1 GGYCQDPL
9 VRTVVISD
17 LHLGTSTR
25 RDLLRH
31 QSARAALF
39 ERIGGA
45 DRVVLLGD
53 VLELRETPIAD
64 VLGEAEAFFREL
76 REAAGGGRVTLVAGN
91 HDHQLAA
98 SVLDPGAS
106 GLARSAA
113 PAASGPTARIAEWLG
128 KTTLELA
135 YPGVWLRPDVYAM
148 HGHYLDCHA
157 AIPALERL
165 AVAATERATG
175 GPPLGPRTVDDYEAA
190 TEPLYSLLYSLAQ
203 ASRRR
208 RVALVRPGHSA
219 AAWAQLSGSNG
230 RRTPRARLTA
240 TLLVPLA
247 VAALNR
253 MGVGPL
259 TSDLS
264 GPSLRRSCLRGM
276 AAVVADLGVDAAHVV
291 FGHTHRAGPLPRDAA
306 AEWELP
312 GGGRLVNTGSWLHEP
327 AFLGASPRESPYWP
341 GTCVVVEDEEP
352 PRVEHVLED
361 LP

>member
-1 GGYCQDPL
+1 M
-9 VRTVVISD
+9 
-17 LHLGTSTR
+17 
-25 RDLLRH
+25 RH

-175 GPPLGPRTVDDYEAA
+175 GPPPGPRGIADYEAA
-190 TEPLYSLLYSLAQ
+190 TEPLYALLYSLAQ

-208 RVALVRPGHSA
+208 RSFLGAGGRSARAWVRLAGRD
-219 AAWAQLSGSNG
+219 G
-230 RRTPRARLTA
+230 RRDLRSRVAASVLIP
-240 TLLVPLA
+240 VA

-253 MGVGPL
+253 AGFGPL

-264 GPSLRRSCLRGM
+264 GPSLRRSSLRAM
-276 AAVVADLGVDAAHVV
+276 AEVVAGLGIHAAHVV
-291 FGHTHRAGPLPRDAA
+291 FGHTHRPGPLPGDEDW
-306 AEWELP
+306 EWRLP
-312 GGGRLVNTGSWLHEP
+312 GGGQLINTGSWLHEP
-327 AFLGASPRESPYWP
+327 AFLGSSPRKSPYWP
-341 GTCVVVEDEEP
+341 GTCVVVEDDEP
-352 PRVEHVLED
+352 PRVERLLDE
-361 LP
+361 LPG